1 MPVAAQI
8 FGWDAGSS
16 WELLQT
22 LTHLCH
28 WTRGSRAGSSPFL
41 GIYWAELSLLPAWDE
56 DKRVREVEEATQ
68 KTSGGH

>member
-8 FGWDAGSS
+8 FGWDADSS

-28 WTRGSRAGSSPFL
+28 WTHGSRAGSSPSL
-41 GIYWAELSLLPAWDE
+41 GIYWAELSPLPARDE
-56 DKRVREVEEATQ
+56 DK
-68 KTSGGH
+68 